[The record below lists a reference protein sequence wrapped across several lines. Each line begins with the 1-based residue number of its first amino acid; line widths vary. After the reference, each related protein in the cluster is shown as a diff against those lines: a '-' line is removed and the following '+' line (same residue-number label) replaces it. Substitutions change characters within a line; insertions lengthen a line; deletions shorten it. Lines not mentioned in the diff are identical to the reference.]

1 MATLYEFAITQYT
14 KAVNDGRASDT
25 PSEPSKKTPAKKG
38 SKTVSLFG
46 GSKGG
51 VEHNRKLRAVN
62 PLINKATGGYWEKGM
77 RLGRAGAG
85 LIKVDAE
92 TGAFAGLS
100 GTAITIIIA
109 MVIQT
114 ILKIQSQ
121 QREHAKSMNTQNF
134 KAMENGMGSVMNTY
148 DISVNLW
155 DSRATYN
162 ENK

>member
-14 KAVNDGRASDT
+14 KATDGGRKGDT
-25 PSEPSKKTPAKKG
+25 SAEPSRKSPAKKG
-38 SKTVSLFG
+38 DKTTSLFG

-51 VEHNRKLRAVN
+51 VEHNRKMRAIN
-62 PLINKATGGYWEKGM
+62 PLLNKATHGYWEKGM

-85 LIKVDAE
+85 LIKVDAQ

-100 GTAITIIIA
+100 GTSITIIISL
-109 MVIQT
+109 IITT
-114 ILKIQSQ
+114 ILKIHNQ
-121 QREHAKSMNTQNF
+121 QREHAKSLNTNNF
-134 KAMENGMGSVMNTY
+134 KMLENGVGSIMNDY

>member
-14 KAVNDGRASDT
+14 KAVDGGRKGDT
-25 PSEPSKKTPAKKG
+25 SAEPSRKSPAKKG

-77 RLGRAGAG
+77 RLGRAGLG
-85 LIKVDAE
+85 LVKVDAE

-109 MVIQT
+109 MVIQV

-134 KAMENGMGSVMNTY
+134 KAMENGLGAVMTDY